1 MKIFH
6 SNFIKLFFLLFVFVT
21 TLLGC
26 GSSNDNNKDSKSK
39 NVMDLY
45 LSNPVTYSEPCK
57 NKLKI
62 SLIDKG
68 EGRISEEVRQFEDD
82 ACKGKYSGFIS
93 EGLIKDVKGS
103 LEDFLKGK
111 SKVTVQMTPN
121 RNKDGV
127 FYFIFGNEPKPKLFG
142 GEPLPEDCDY
152 KADEKLYPV
161 KPDTKCAK
169 AVDLSDDIKDIE
181 RPQTYSY
188 DSIKKTL
195 TICEAQRPDECS
207 QLTKVD

>member
-6 SNFIKLFFLLFVFVT
+6 SNFIKLFFLFFVFVT

-26 GSSNDNNKDSKSK
+26 GSSND

-45 LSNPVTYSEPCK
+45 LSNPVTYSEPCN

-68 EGRISEEVRQFEDD
+68 EGRISEEVRQYEDD
-82 ACKGKYSGFIS
+82 ACKGKYIGFIS

-127 FYFIFGNEPKPKLFG
+127 FYFLFGNELKPKLFG

-152 KADEKLYPV
+152 KADEKLSPV

-169 AVDLSDDIKDIE
+169 AVDLSDGIKDIE

-188 DSIKKTL
+188 NPNSKTL
-195 TICEAQRPDECS
+195 TTCDAQNPEDECS
-207 QLTKVD
+207 QLTKVE